1 MEGPR
6 PVWAV
11 KVIMV
16 IVIASIFF
24 RCVSARNHTV
34 GGPNGWD
41 LASNLQVWSRS
52 STFYT
57 GDNLVFS
64 YTPNHDVLEV
74 NQLDFA
80 RCRTI
85 SPLATHRDGETVV
98 PLTNAGTR
106 FFICGRRGHCTRGLR
121 LMVQVLELPSAAP
134 AFPPAEESAASE
146 PTRRERAPPP
156 GKGDKS
162 SPPPP
167 PAAMGA
173 APAKSP
179 GAEAHCSVGVRIG
192 GWVWCCLA
200 LAAVLVMFSD
210 LYLIDEFN

>member
-1 MEGPR
+1 
-6 PVWAV
+6 
-11 KVIMV
+11 
-16 IVIASIFF
+16 
-24 RCVSARNHTV
+24 
-34 GGPNGWD
+34 
-41 LASNLQVWSRS
+41 
-52 STFYT
+52 
-57 GDNLVFS
+57 
-64 YTPNHDVLEV
+64 
-74 NQLDFA
+74 
-80 RCRTI
+80 
-85 SPLATHRDGETVV
+85 
-98 PLTNAGTR
+98 
-106 FFICGRRGHCTRGLR
+106 
-121 LMVQVLELPSAAP
+121 MVQVLELPSAAP

-162 SPPPP
+162 SPPP